1 MSGIRFGRNYRKM
14 AQAVGTVVE
23 TSEMAIPNTESK
35 DAQMP
40 RLDLSH
46 GFIRNIIYHQVVRDE
61 YDKMVKA
68 KTDVATTGKKHKN
81 SNARPFLLY
90 VPPHRRQSA
99 LQVDDRASENHK
111 RLSISMKEDG
121 FTCVMKASE
130 NSNARPFLLYVPPH
144 RRQSALQ
151 VDDRAS
157 ENHKRDVKNPWLRI
171 ANEDSPERLAIRKR
185 LEKEMEGK
193 EREVVIDDLVVQ
205 LRSIGQS
212 STGKFSSKAPFVL
225 CYCDKDG
232 NNLKQIVRSD
242 DSVAGLAKM
251 LARRMGLN
259 DKECNELFA
268 QLEAE
273 MCK

>member
-1 MSGIRFGRNYRKM
+1 M

-46 GFIRNIIYHQVVRDE
+46 GFIRNIIYHQVVSTPV
-61 YDKMVKA
+61 KMG
-68 KTDVATTGKKHKN
+68 TDFPKDSGGEVFRLSDN
-81 SNARPFLLY
+81 
-90 VPPHRRQSA
+90 
-99 LQVDDRASENHK
+99 
-111 RLSISMKEDG
+111 LSISMKEDG